1 MDLQVEASGSGTGLL
16 GRNSSSS
23 AASAASSAAAA
34 SAAAAAAAS
43 FCLFLSFLEKGFREM

>member
-34 SAAAAAAAS
+34 SAAAAAAS